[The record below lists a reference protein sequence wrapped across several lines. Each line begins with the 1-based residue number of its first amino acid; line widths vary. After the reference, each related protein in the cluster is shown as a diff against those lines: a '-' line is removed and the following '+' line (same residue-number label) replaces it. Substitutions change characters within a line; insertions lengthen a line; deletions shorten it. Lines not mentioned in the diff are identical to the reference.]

1 MKILKRILLFISLFL
16 LYVILKEFLE
26 LYHYARTLHP
36 VAGYGVLILI
46 AGFLGYFVI
55 VPLLKIYKMPQSY
68 APTQDASKV
77 DELIVQRFKTLK
89 QNPYLIDGP
98 VNLQMITE
106 DQDGYEKMIA
116 GLEPQAQRI
125 RKTYVSQVFYSTA
138 IAQNGFLDAVLILS
152 ACVNMI
158 KELFILYQGRV
169 YNRDLWKIA
178 RMVYFS
184 MAIGG
189 SEGVEYA
196 ADEVVSKI
204 FSGGMKGVPFASKIL
219 GSLADGFV
227 NATLVTR
234 ICLITENYCKLVYI
248 KSEKQLYPSYK
259 TVVETTRILTSD
271 IIERI
276 LHEVRQ
282 MAKESSHHILDTAVN
297 PVKVVMER
305 AISHLKNEKE
315 LSPKEYMRESFELV
329 YNPVGLVFQKFTG
342 LFQKS
347 RSPLY

>member
-1 MKILKRILLFISLFL
+1 MNILKRILLFLSLFL
-16 LYVILKEFLE
+16 VYVILKEFLE

-36 VAGYGVLILI
+36 VAGYGVLLLI
-46 AGFLGYFVI
+46 AGFLVYFVI
-55 VPLLKIYKMPQSY
+55 LPLLKIFQLPQTY
-68 APTQDASKV
+68 APTQDFSKV
-77 DELIVQRFKTLK
+77 DGLIVERFKK
-89 QNPYLIDGP
+89 FKKNPLLIDSS
-98 VNLQMITE
+98 VDLATVSE
-106 DQDGYEKMIA
+106 DQKGYDAVIQA
-116 GLEPQAQRI
+116 LEPEAQRI
-125 RKTYVSQVFYSTA
+125 RKIYVTQVFYSTA

-152 ACVNMI
+152 ACVNMV
-158 KELFILYQGRV
+158 KELFMLYQGRV

-178 RMVYFS
+178 RMVYYS

-196 ADEVVSKI
+196 ADEVVSKL

-227 NATLVTR
+227 NATLVAR

-248 KSEKQLYPSYK
+248 QSEKELYPSYK
-259 TVVETTRILTSD
+259 TVIETTRILTSD
-271 IIERI
+271 IIDRI
-276 LHEVRQ
+276 LQEVRQ

-305 AISHLKNEKE
+305 AVSHLKNEKD
-315 LSPKEYMRESFELV
+315 LSPKEYAKESFDLV

-342 LFQKS
+342 LFQKN